1 MQDDLGDRM
10 QEFESAEASRRL
22 MPLLPICIRLD
33 GRSFSR
39 YTAKMDKPYDVLM
52 SSIMVNVTKLLVEET
67 NAAMGYTQSDE
78 ISLVLRQPSYESQ
91 VYFDGKIQ
99 KINSVLAG
107 FASSCFNRMTE
118 TVFSEAITESLALF
132 DCRVWN
138 VPNEMEAANTLV
150 WRQKDAL
157 RNAVQGAAR
166 SVFSHKE
173 CQDKNNV
180 ELVYMLKNKGI
191 IFNDYPDFFKQGTFV
206 RRVKK
211 LIDLTPEQMEKI
223 PEKHRPT
230 GPVERTVIEE
240 VKIEDFGLAQ
250 NKVEVVFEGKT
261 PTYITVKDP

>member
-10 QEFESAEASRRL
+10 KLLESAEAGRRL

-39 YTAKMDKPYDVLM
+39 YTGHLNKPFDTRM
-52 SSIMVNVTKLLVEET
+52 SSIMVTTTKLLFEET

-99 KINSVLAG
+99 KIVSVLAG
-107 FASSCFNRMTE
+107 YAAAIFNDYAVRTL
-118 TVFSEAITESLALF
+118 AGCIPQESALF

-166 SVFSHKE
+166 IAFSHKQ
-173 CQDKNNV
+173 CQDKSNI
-180 ELVYMLKNKGI
+180 ELMDMLSGAGVN
-191 IFNDYPDFFKQGTFV
+191 FSDYPDFFKYGTFV

-211 LIDLTPEQMEKI
+211 LIELTPEQMEKI

-240 VKIEDFGLAQ
+240 VKIADLGLAQ
-250 NKVEVVFEGKT
+250 NKIAVVFEGKT
-261 PTYITVKDP
+261 PTYE

>member
-1 MQDDLGDRM
+1 MQDELGDRM
-10 QEFESAEASRRL
+10 KIFESAEAGRRL
-22 MPLLPICIRLD
+22 MPLLPVCIRLD

-39 YTAKMDKPYDVLM
+39 YTSKLDKPFDVQM
-52 SSIMVNVTKLLVEET
+52 SGIMVTVTKLLVDET
-67 NAAMGYTQSDE
+67 NASMGYTQSDE
-78 ISLVLRQPSYESQ
+78 ISLVLHQPTYESQ

-99 KINSVLAG
+99 KIVSVLAG
-107 FASSCFNRMTE
+107 YAAAIFNE
-118 TVFSEAITESLALF
+118 YAVSALKGKIPDKSALF

-173 CQDKNNV
+173 CQDKNNT
-180 ELVYMLKNKGI
+180 ELVEMLKKKGI
-191 IFNDYPDFFKQGTFV
+191 IFNDYPDFFKYGTFI

-211 LIDLTPEQMEKI
+211 LVDLTTEQMAKI
-223 PEKHRPT
+223 PEKHRPM

-240 VKIEDFGLAQ
+240 VKITDLDTAL
-250 NKVEVVFEGKT
+250 NKVETVFCGEEPHYKPEG
-261 PTYITVKDP
+261 VK